1 MTEFTSTKPALAST
15 GVWGSLT
22 AIAGVLLPVILKA
35 LKVDDVIASQDVI
48 NVAGQVI
55 AGVGGLIALYGR
67 LTAKHK
73 LT

>member
-1 MTEFTSTKPALAST
+1 METTKPVLAST

-22 AIAGVLLPVILKA
+22 AIAGVLLPIGLKA
-35 LKVDDVIASQDVI
+35 LKLDDVIAPADVI
-48 NVAGQVI
+48 AVAGQVM

-67 LTAKHK
+67 ITAKHK